1 MALIDLKGDNCVGCG
16 LCLSLCTK
24 GAIAFKEEKDGFIY
38 PTIDAT
44 LCIHCHLCGKN
55 CIAKRNVE
63 EASQKSNIMYAA
75 RAKSWEI
82 RKQSSSGGIF
92 YLLAHKVLEQGGVV
106 FGASINEN
114 GEVHHISV
122 ETPERL
128 HTILGSK
135 YVQSSFSDVF
145 DQVFKILKTDRLVL
159 VCGTPC
165 QIAAVR
171 EKFGYHPQ
179 LILVDFLCHGV
190 GSPKVFQAHLKH
202 VLRGHPAKKISFR
215 SKHISWRAYG
225 VELVSEKRR
234 YFRHHR
240 RDNYMMLYL
249 QNLILRK
256 SCYDCQFQDSRADI
270 RLGDFW
276 EAERSTLIQDV
287 GDGVSKVYIYTER
300 GEALMRKI
308 NGDAELYL
316 VDHPAEPCKR
326 YVSVCQDQRNAFF
339 EDMQRMPFQTL
350 ARKYTIQ
357 PSMKIRV
364 YRWLKYRWKEVSYK

>member
-1 MALIDLKGDNCVGCG
+1 
-16 LCLSLCTK
+16 
-24 GAIAFKEEKDGFIY
+24 
-38 PTIDAT
+38 
-44 LCIHCHLCGKN
+44 
-55 CIAKRNVE
+55 
-63 EASQKSNIMYAA
+63 
-75 RAKSWEI
+75 
-82 RKQSSSGGIF
+82 
-92 YLLAHKVLEQGGVV
+92 
-106 FGASINEN
+106 
-114 GEVHHISV
+114 
-122 ETPERL
+122 
-128 HTILGSK
+128 
-135 YVQSSFSDVF
+135 
-145 DQVFKILKTDRLVL
+145 
-159 VCGTPC
+159 
-165 QIAAVR
+165 
-171 EKFGYHPQ
+171 
-179 LILVDFLCHGV
+179 
-190 GSPKVFQAHLKH
+190 
-202 VLRGHPAKKISFR
+202 
-215 SKHISWRAYG
+215 
-225 VELVSEKRR
+225 
-234 YFRHHR
+234 
-240 RDNYMMLYL
+240 MMLYL